1 MTTTP
6 TVPLPGR
13 TALIDGGMGRELR
26 RRGVDITSTIWS
38 ANALIVAPEVVRAA
52 HADFIAA
59 GADVITV
66 NTYSVIRAKL
76 AIEGIEDRFEAL
88 NLAACRLAAQAR
100 DASGRD
106 VLVAGSLPPLRGSY
120 RPDRVEPFEVIE
132 PLYREQA
139 EILAPHVDVLIC
151 ETMSCAAEGLGAA
164 TAAASTGK
172 PVWVSWT
179 LHEDNSGRLRSGE
192 RLTEARAAIAHLP
205 VSAYLV
211 NCCTPE
217 SITTAMPEL
226 VAFGKPAGGYANSF
240 VPVPRDWELG
250 GTNWA
255 DGLIPL
261 RDDLDPAAYAGHA
274 QSWIDAGAR
283 LIGGCCGTGP
293 EHIAALKALVEE
305 MRHQRLTN

>member
-1 MTTTP
+1 MTDIP
-6 TVPLPGR
+6 TVSLPER
-13 TALIDGGMGRELR
+13 TVLMDGGMGRELR

-38 ANALIVAPEVVRAA
+38 ANALIVAPEVVREA

-76 AIEGIEDRFEAL
+76 ATEGIEDRFEEL
-88 NLAACRLAAQAR
+88 NLMACRLAAQAR

-106 VLVAGSLPPLRGSY
+106 VSVAGSLPPLRGSY
-120 RPDRVEPFEVIE
+120 RPDRVEPFAVIE

-151 ETMSCAAEGLGAA
+151 ETMSSAAEGLGAA
-164 TAAASTGK
+164 TAATSTGK

-192 RLTEARAAIAHLP
+192 TLAEAHAVIAHLP

-217 SITTAMPEL
+217 SVTTAMPEL
-226 VAFGKPAGGYANSF
+226 AALGPPAGGYANSF
-240 VPVPRDWELG
+240 VPVPPDWELG
-250 GTNWA
+250 GAKHA

-261 RDDLDPAAYAGHA
+261 RDDLDPTSYATHA
-274 QSWIDAGAR
+274 QTWIDHGAR

-293 EHIAALKALVEE
+293 EHIAALKALIG
-305 MRHQRLTN
+305 

>member
-1 MTTTP
+1 MTDVP
-6 TVPLPGR
+6 TVALPDR
-13 TALIDGGMGRELR
+13 TVLMDGGMGRELR
-26 RRGVDITSTIWS
+26 RRGVSISSTIWS
-38 ANALIVAPEVVRAA
+38 ANALIVAPEVVREA

-76 AIEGIEDRFEAL
+76 AKEGIEDRFEAL
-88 NLAACRLAAQAR
+88 NLMACRLAAQAR

-106 VLVAGSLPPLRGSY
+106 VLIAGSLPPLRGSY

-139 EILAPHVDVLIC
+139 EILAPHVDLLIC
-151 ETMSCAAEGLGAA
+151 ETMSCAAEGLGAV

-172 PVWVSWT
+172 PVWVAWT
-179 LHEDNSGRLRSGE
+179 LHEDASGRLRSGE
-192 RLTEARAAIAHLP
+192 TLAEARAAIAHLS
-205 VSAYLV
+205 VSAHLV

-217 SITTAMPEL
+217 SIAAAMPEL
-226 VAFGKPAGGYANSF
+226 VALGLPAGGYANSF
-240 VPVPRDWELG
+240 VPVPPDWELG
-250 GTNWA
+250 GTKWA

-261 RDDLDPAAYAGHA
+261 RDDLAPTAYAAHA
-274 QSWIDAGAR
+274 QGWIDAGAR

-293 EHIAALKALVEE
+293 EHIAALKALIG
-305 MRHQRLTN
+305 

>member
-1 MTTTP
+1 M
-6 TVPLPGR
+6 V
-13 TALIDGGMGRELR
+13 RE
-26 RRGVDITSTIWS
+26 
-38 ANALIVAPEVVRAA
+38 A

-59 GADVITV
+59 GADLITV

-76 AIEGIEDRFEAL
+76 ATEGVEDRFEEL
-88 NLAACRLAAQAR
+88 NLMACRLAAQAR

-106 VLVAGSLPPLRGSY
+106 VLIAGSLPPLRGSY

-151 ETMSCAAEGLGAA
+151 ETMSSAAEGLGAA

-172 PVWVSWT
+172 PVWVAWT
-179 LHEDNSGRLRSGE
+179 LHEDASGRLRSGE
-192 RLTEARAAIAHLP
+192 TLAEAHAAIAHLP
-205 VSAYLV
+205 VSTYLV

-226 VAFGKPAGGYANSF
+226 VAMGLPAGGYANSF
-240 VPVPRDWELG
+240 VPVPPDWELG
-250 GTNWA
+250 GTKWA

-261 RDDLDPAAYAGHA
+261 RDDLDPAAYASHA

-293 EHIAALKALVEE
+293 EHIAALKALIG
-305 MRHQRLTN
+305 